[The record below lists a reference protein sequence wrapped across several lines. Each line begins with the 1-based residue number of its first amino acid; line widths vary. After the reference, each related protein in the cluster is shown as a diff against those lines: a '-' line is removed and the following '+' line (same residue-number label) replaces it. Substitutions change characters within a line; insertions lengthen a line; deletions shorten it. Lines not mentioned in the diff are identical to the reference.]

1 LLIHKDGNL
10 VSYPKDEKMKKYL
23 NIEDLHDYSSQVIAI
38 LNAMIDWSNG
48 QEISVS
54 EKTQGLDLVQ
64 DLINQVKLLDG
75 KLNKLA

>member
-1 LLIHKDGNL
+1 
-10 VSYPKDEKMKKYL
+10 MKKYL
-23 NIEDLHDYSSQVIAI
+23 NIEDLCDYSSQVIAI

-48 QEISVS
+48 QETSVD

-75 KLNKLA
+75 TLNKLA

>member
-1 LLIHKDGNL
+1 
-10 VSYPKDEKMKKYL
+10 MKKYL
-23 NIEDLHDYSSQVIAI
+23 NIEDLYDYSSQVIAI

-48 QEISVS
+48 QETSVD

>member
-1 LLIHKDGNL
+1 
-10 VSYPKDEKMKKYL
+10 MKKYL
-23 NIEDLHDYSSQVIAI
+23 NIVDLYDYSSQVIAI

-48 QEISVS
+48 QETSVN

>member
-1 LLIHKDGNL
+1 
-10 VSYPKDEKMKKYL
+10 MKKYI
-23 NIEDLHDYSSQVIAI
+23 NIEDLYDYYSQVIAI

-48 QEISVS
+48 QETSVD